1 MADCKT
7 CKHKGT
13 NTHHCDECSSDYD
26 MYERKIVTNA
36 MRIRSMSDEEL
47 ADFINRKIA
56 CNCCSAKHCNS
67 DKSCEVDIL
76 QWLQSE
82 AE

>member
-13 NTHHCDECSSDYD
+13 NTHYCDECSSDYD

-36 MRIRSMSDEEL
+36 MRIRAMSDEEL
-47 ADFINRKIA
+47 AQHFSELLRTAQEYEYCVD
-56 CNCCSAKHCNS
+56 AKEWL
-67 DKSCEVDIL
+67 K
-76 QWLQSE
+76 WLQEE
-82 AE
+82 AED